1 MKRTPGHRSW
11 LAAAVGLLAV
21 GAVMA
26 GPPWA
31 FLRWREARLVALST
45 PEVQADWDAFRA
57 QMRRESGRDGPVQR
71 KVPKSAEPPELVW
84 LRDYW
89 RLAITAWVVFV
100 GLAAG
105 FIALLARGAGAS
117 AAQHGPGR
125 GRHHEK
131 QHQRDAQNSD
141 EGKHA
146 TYPAEETPGG
156 DRGTP

>member
-1 MKRTPGHRSW
+1 MKRTAGHRSW
-11 LAAAVGLLAV
+11 LAAAAGLLTVA
-21 GAVMA
+21 AVMA
-26 GPPWA
+26 APPWA
-31 FLRWREARLVALST
+31 FLRWRETRLVAIST

-105 FIALLARGAGAS
+105 FIALLARGAAAS

-125 GRHHEK
+125 GRHHDE
-131 QHQRDAQNSD
+131 QHQRDAQDSD

-146 TYPAEETPGG
+146 TYPGEERPGG

>member
-1 MKRTPGHRSW
+1 MKRTAGHRSW
-11 LAAAVGLLAV
+11 LAAGAGLLAV
-21 GAVMA
+21 AAVMA
-26 GPPWA
+26 APPWA
-31 FLRWREARLVALST
+31 FLRWRETRLVALST

-105 FIALLARGAGAS
+105 FIALLARGAAAS

-125 GRHHEK
+125 GRHHDE
-131 QHQRDAQNSD
+131 QHQRDAQDSD

-146 TYPAEETPGG
+146 TYPAEERPGG